1 MDELDLNQMNLR
13 IEKMKLEI
21 LEILRDSS
29 EQQAVLNN
37 LRIQVFQLEFNSTIL
52 KLAVALLINFLVF
65 ISMRVVEIT
74 ALKILSFWL
83 GLIVIFLIVVSDQMS
98 KWKKGLL
105 VVVQIAVFALIIWI

>member
-1 MDELDLNQMNLR
+1 MDELDLKQMNLR
-13 IEKMKLEI
+13 IEKMKSEI
-21 LEILRDSS
+21 IEILRDSL

-37 LRIQVFQLEFNSTIL
+37 LRIQVLQLEFNSTVL

-65 ISMRVVEIT
+65 IGMRVVEIT
-74 ALKILSFWL
+74 ALKILSFSL

-105 VVVQIAVFALIIWI
+105 VVVQIAVFALIVWI